1 VIISEKLKKLRQ
13 LMRQVGIDY
22 YLIPSS
28 DQHQNE
34 YVPTCWQRR
43 RWISGFTGSAGDVI
57 VGLDKAFL
65 WTDARYF
72 IQAKRQLDQASFEM
86 IPAVQGSCSAI
97 NEWLHTY
104 AKGKKLG
111 VDPCLIP
118 CKIANALDALL
129 QDIGGKLVS
138 LVNNFV
144 DQVWVDQPQ
153 PNLANIEIIPVA
165 FSGQSVGEKLK
176 ILRKTMHEKRC
187 DAHVVTML
195 DSIAWLYNIRGRDV
209 AYNPLVISYAI
220 VTQDG
225 AQLFIDQSR
234 LTSGCIKALNQEG
247 IVIAAYGNFAQALHD
262 LKGSILI
269 DPLHTSWWVQQQI
282 YQASVKFM
290 DSPISLMKAC
300 KNAVEVDNMREVHR
314 LDGIAIVKF
323 IIWLQSQG
331 LEGFDEV
338 DMADK
343 LDSFRSLNDKYIGK
357 SFETISAFGPN
368 GAICHYAPEKQT
380 ALTITDDSL
389 YLLDSGGQYYY
400 GTTDITRTFHLGV
413 PTTEQM
419 QHYTLVLKG
428 HLALRRTIFPHGARG
443 EHLDAIARQAL
454 WLHKLNY
461 GHGTGH
467 GVGAYLCVHE
477 GPQRIASGATS
488 SPLLNGMIVSNEP
501 GVYFA
506 DQYGIRIENLCL
518 IKQVA
523 EVSESQTN
531 DGPFYGFEDLTL
543 VPYERK
549 LIDVSMLSE
558 DEIVMVNQY
567 HERVKRCLYDA
578 LSQEEQAWLEDATKP
593 F

>member
-1 VIISEKLKKLRQ
+1 MTVSEKLEKLRQ

-28 DQHQNE
+28 DPHQNE

-57 VGLDKAFL
+57 VGLDQAFL

-72 IQAKRQLDQASFEM
+72 IQARQQLDPTNFEM
-86 IPAVQGSCSAI
+86 IPATQGSFSAI
-97 NEWLHTY
+97 TVWLYAH

-111 VDPCLIP
+111 VDPRLIP
-118 CKIANALDALL
+118 CKVANELDQLM
-129 QDIGGKLVS
+129 QDNGGKLVS
-138 LVNNFV
+138 LVNNLI
-144 DQVWVDQPQ
+144 DQAWIDQPQ
-153 PNLANIEIIPVA
+153 PDLTSIEIVPLEFA
-165 FSGQSVGEKLK
+165 GQSVGDKLK
-176 ILRKTMHEKRC
+176 ALRQKMCESHC

-209 AYNPLVISYAI
+209 AYNPVVISYAI
-220 VTQDG
+220 VTHDS
-225 AQLFIDQSR
+225 AKLFVDQSR
-234 LTSGCIKALNQEG
+234 LEPEHSAALAKEG
-247 IVIAAYGNFAQALHD
+247 ITIVEYGGFAQALNE
-262 LKGSILI
+262 LKGNVLI
-269 DPLHTSWWVQQQI
+269 DPLYTSWWVQQQMH
-282 YQASVKFM
+282 QASVKLIT
-290 DSPISLMKAC
+290 SPISLLKAC
-300 KNAVEVDNMREVHR
+300 KNRIEIDNMFEAHR
-314 LDGIAIVKF
+314 LDGIALVKF
-323 IIWLQSQG
+323 IVWLQAHG

-338 DMADK
+338 SLAEK
-343 LDSFRSLNDKYIGK
+343 LDSLRRLNDKYIGK

-368 GAICHYAPEKQT
+368 GAICHYAPKEST
-380 ALTITDDSL
+380 ALTITDESL

-428 HLALRRTIFPHGARG
+428 HLALRHTIFPHGTRG
-443 EHLDAIARQAL
+443 EHLDVIARHAL
-454 WLHKLNY
+454 WARKLNY

-477 GPQRIASGATS
+477 GPQRISSGPTS
-488 SPLLNGMIVSNEP
+488 VPLLDGMIVSNEP

-518 IKQVA
+518 IKKVA
-523 EVSESQTN
+523 DVGESQTG

-549 LIDVSMLSE
+549 LIDVSLLSE
-558 DEIVMVNQY
+558 DEIAMVNQY
-567 HERVKRCLYDA
+567 HERVKRRLYDD
-578 LSQEEQAWLEDATKP
+578 LSAQEQVWLEEATKP
-593 F
+593 L